1 MSTWSAD
8 MGGKM
13 KDNDKQSLSQA
24 FMASPGPHDLRSGVF
39 LWLKGVCM
47 GGADIIPGVSGGTIA
62 FITGIYEQLVDAIRS
77 FDIRFVR
84 RLFSFDLV
92 GALSGVHLRFLLC
105 LLFGILTAVVGMAR
119 VMHYMLHSHPVEIW
133 SLFFGLIGASI
144 YVVGREI
151 RPLDLKSLSFVVLG
165 GLGSYALVGMI
176 PVSTPETLPF
186 VFFCG
191 AIAICAMI
199 LPGISGA
206 FLLLMLGK
214 YEYVTRT
221 LKNPFVLDNFLVI
234 LVFAAGAGIGIIV
247 FSRVLHYLLHRWH
260 ALTVS
265 VLTGFMI
272 GALRKVW
279 PWKDVLETAV
289 IRGKVHVLQEQ
300 NVLPGGV
307 DSELFLAISL
317 AAVGVVAVLLLD
329 RLSRGNR

>member
-1 MSTWSAD
+1 MMDTR
-8 MGGKM
+8 
-13 KDNDKQSLSQA
+13 KQSLSDA
-24 FMASPGPHDLRSGVF
+24 FMASPGPRDLRGGAL
-39 LWLKGVCM
+39 LWLKGFCM

-77 FDIRFVR
+77 FDVRFVR
-84 RLFSFDLV
+84 RLFSLDLA
-92 GALSGVHLRFLLC
+92 GALAGVHLRFLLC

-119 VMHYMLHSHPVEIW
+119 VMHYMLNNHPVEIW
-133 SLFFGLIGASI
+133 SLFFGLILASI

-151 RPLDLKSLSFVVLG
+151 RPLDAKALLFIVLG
-165 GLGSYALVGMI
+165 AVGSYGLVGMI

-191 AIAICAMI
+191 AVAICAMI

-221 LKNPFVLDNFLVI
+221 LKNPFVLDNLLI
-234 LVFAAGAGIGIIV
+234 LLVFSAGAGAGIIV

-260 ALTVS
+260 GLTVS
-265 VLTGFMI
+265 ALTGFMI

-279 PWKDVLETAV
+279 PWKEVLETSV
-289 IRGKVHVLQEQ
+289 IRGKVHVLREQ
-300 NVLPGGV
+300 NILPGGM
-307 DSELFLAISL
+307 DTEFFLAILL
-317 AAVGVVAVLLLD
+317 ALTGVVAVLLLD
-329 RLSRGNR
+329 RLSHGDR

>member
-1 MSTWSAD
+1 MSRKSLPL
-8 MGGKM
+8 
-13 KDNDKQSLSQA
+13 KDA
-24 FMASPGPHDLRSGVF
+24 FMASPGPRTLKAGAL

-77 FDIRFVR
+77 FNVDFVR
-84 RLFSFDLV
+84 RTLSLDIP
-92 GALSGVHLRFLLC
+92 GAVSVAHIRFLVC
-105 LLFGILTAVVGMAR
+105 LLLGILTAMITMAG
-119 VMHYMLHSHPVEIW
+119 VMNTMLHTHPVETW
-133 SLFFGLIGASI
+133 SLFFGLIVASI
-144 YVVGREI
+144 FVVGKQVE
-151 RPLDLKSLSFVVLG
+151 PLSAVNIGFIFLG
-165 GLGSYALVGMI
+165 TAGSYLMVGMI

-186 VFFCG
+186 IFLCG

-221 LKNPFVLDNFLVI
+221 LKNPFIWDNFVI
-234 LVFAAGAGIGIIV
+234 MAVFAAGAGVGIIL

-260 ALTVS
+260 AATVS

-279 PWKDVLETAV
+279 PWKEVLETSV
-289 IRGKVHVLQEQ
+289 IRGKVHVLREQ
-300 NVLPGGV
+300 NVLPDAVNGEV
-307 DSELFLAISL
+307 LL
-317 AAVGVVAVLLLD
+317 AVGLSLVGIILVLVLE
-329 RLSRGNR
+329 RFSRKR